1 MRFLQ
6 FLVIALGVWTGAV
19 GVWATALAVWVAPL
33 STEEKRE
40 LRDILNDIS
49 EPLRPD

>member
-6 FLVIALGVWTGAV
+6 FIVLALGVWTAAIG
-19 GVWATALAVWVAPL
+19 VWVAPL

-40 LRDILNDIS
+40 LRDILNEIS
-49 EPLRPD
+49 EPLRPDQN